1 MVGLTGS
8 NPDER
13 EDANPRSGRW
23 RELAQ
28 IEDSLLQAA
37 SRLDGQ
43 LRSRLLI
50 INGHLGLLRSVH
62 EAILAE
68 GPEPSIAEAPQT
80 PQ

>member
-1 MVGLTGS
+1 MQPFSVSKRDRTSLAKYTV
-8 NPDER
+8 
-13 EDANPRSGRW
+13 

-43 LRSRLLI
+43 QRSRLLI

-62 EAILAE
+62 ETILAE
-68 GPEPSIAEAPQT
+68 DLQVEAEVG
-80 PQ
+80 